1 MSNVKNIK
9 LTPIKQLIDLN
20 GDKVNFDLTF
30 NATSA
35 NKVPFDALVVTQK
48 MLDSETPLEY
58 KKVTEGTIN
67 GNIVSDK
74 GVYDNYLLLL
84 KSDTPVDCQITI
96 DIKDIPINQEF
107 FRQLQQNNLEQKN
120 LEQQVNKQ
128 NKQNTQNNQINRTNK
143 NLEDKNSK
151 NKQLNPQNQEELQS
165 QKKSSKI
172 NWKILLLI
180 LVICIGGFALWYFYN
195 KNITNSSKIPLINN
209 SQPNLNQNT
218 QQLIQNI
225 PDINNIPTQNM
236 SIINNTPIH
245 PTPSI
250 SLEIPSIPS
259 IPLQTNPIE
268 LKQQNSIH
276 NQILDALNNTPVET
290 IPKLNSN
297 LVSKINN
304 IPIW

>member
-20 GDKVNFDLTF
+20 GDKVNFDLNF
-30 NATSA
+30 NVTSA

-48 MLDSETPLEY
+48 MLDSESPLEY
-58 KKVTEGTIN
+58 KKVKEGTIN

-84 KSDTPVDCQITI
+84 KSDTPVECQITI

-128 NKQNTQNNQINRTNK
+128 NTQNNQINRTK
-143 NLEDKNSK
+143 NLEDKNSR
-151 NKQLNPQNQEELQS
+151 NKQLNSQNQLNPQNQQELQS
-165 QKKSSKI
+165 QKKPSKI
-172 NWKILLLI
+172 NWKLLLLI

-195 KNITNSSKIPLINN
+195 KNITNSAKIPLVNN
-209 SQPNLNQNT
+209 THPNLNQNT

-225 PDINNIPTQNM
+225 PSINNIPTQN
-236 SIINNTPIH
+236 IPINNTPIQQ
-245 PTPSI
+245 TPSI
-250 SLEIPSIPS
+250 SLELPSIQ
-259 IPLQTNPIE
+259 LQTNPIE

-276 NQILDALNNTPVET
+276 NQILDALNNAPVET
-290 IPKLNSN
+290 IPKLKSN